1 MPESKVRGPNIKYRP
16 EAIAKLEE
24 IAELKGISR
33 NQAYEEA
40 LMIYIFAYEKANAA
54 QQNPADLKP
63 KRENWVN
70 KWKGE

>member
-1 MPESKVRGPNIKYRP
+1 MPESKIRGPNIKYRP
-16 EAIAKLEE
+16 EVIAKLEE

-40 LMIYIFAYEKANAA
+40 LMIYIFAYEKANTAN
-54 QQNPADLKP
+54 QVDTRP

>member
-40 LMIYIFAYEKANAA
+40 LMIYIFAYEKANAS
-54 QQNPADLKP
+54 PVDLRP